1 MTTELRADRDLGAVI
16 SKMQM
21 SRMRPQSPRWLAA
34 ALAILLLLTAMAQ
47 AQVIPFQGILGP
59 GLSPDD
65 NRLLFESVARLNGAV
80 PSQGRAFRGMEQSAD
95 ERPRHL
101 HHPPSV
107 PLRWHGPDQLLIFQS
122 PSDVR
127 HK

>member
-1 MTTELRADRDLGAVI
+1 MTLHNSAVPLWSAAVVAAQADRSPVTTLVGNRARDLA
-16 SKMQM
+16 SAD
-21 SRMRPQSPRWLAA
+21 P
-34 ALAILLLLTAMAQ
+34 AMTQ
-47 AQVIPFQGILGP
+47 APVIPFQGIFGP
-59 GLSPDD
+59 CLSPDD

-107 PLRWHGPDQLLIFQS
+107 PLGWHGPDQLLIFQS